1 MAPQLKGG
9 IRGISPIYLSHIEKL
24 TSAFE
29 ECIMAD
35 RCIEALN
42 VLRLMDALAIGD
54 DVHELLEDYT
64 ATKNRVME
72 LANPLRWQEEND
84 VFAAQQMGIASAK
97 GLLIEHLQ
105 KIYQKLHARDAFI
118 HETYYFE
125 GGIPG

>member
-1 MAPQLKGG
+1 
-9 IRGISPIYLSHIEKL
+9 
-24 TSAFE
+24 
-29 ECIMAD
+29 MAD

-54 DVHELLEDYT
+54 DIHELLKDYT

-72 LANPLRWQEEND
+72 LVNPARWQEQND
-84 VFAAQQMGIASAK
+84 VFAAQQMGIADAK

-105 KIYQKLHARDAFI
+105 RIYQMLHARDAFI